1 MANIWASCSTSTAS
15 SINLCIGSGGA
26 GGGGI
31 SIGTSNTGGYSN
43 ISIGNNITS
52 GYSWV
57 DKTTSM
63 QEYIE
68 FGLKLMGI
76 DLSFEDF
83 QEMNESERK
92 AFMRNHRLDNLL
104 KNKED

>member
-1 MANIWASCSTSTAS
+1 MAN
-15 SINLCIGSGGA
+15 NLYVGNNSN
-26 GGGGI
+26 I
-31 SIGTSNTGGYSN
+31 SIGTS
-43 ISIGNNITS
+43 ISS

-57 DKTTSM
+57 DKTTSI

-83 QEMNESERK
+83 NKMSEFDKK
-92 AFMRNHRLDNLL
+92 AFMRNHRLNNLL